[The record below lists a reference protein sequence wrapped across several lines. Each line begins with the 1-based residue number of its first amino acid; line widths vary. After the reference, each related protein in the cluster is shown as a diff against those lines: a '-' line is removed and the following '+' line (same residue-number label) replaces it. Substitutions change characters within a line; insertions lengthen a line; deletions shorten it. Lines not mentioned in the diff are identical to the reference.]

1 MPRLNKFRVRI
12 ETGDKGMEE
21 PVRFCFNSHRLP
33 LEDVSGGTETG
44 EVLEGGYEVNSVTH
58 SMTLVGPD
66 KGEWSLKKVTVDFE
80 CENTPPYSV
89 EFPAVE
95 LDETSEMDIWQDP
108 PLPTFDV

>member
-1 MPRLNKFRVRI
+1 
-12 ETGDKGMEE
+12 
-21 PVRFCFNSHRLP
+21 
-33 LEDVSGGTETG
+33 
-44 EVLEGGYEVNSVTH
+44 
-58 SMTLVGPD
+58 MTLVGPD